1 MPAPNWK
8 MYAQCTKQSCPVCVV
23 LNVLIE
29 RFLFCLMW
37 TDVSLWLKVLI
48 LEMDFSMGML
58 HKYKHDY
65 VYKYI
70 NWQIFQKLV
79 LLLRMSSDL
88 IVNWPLPP
96 DRISAPP
103 REATLWNVTCTLHFF
118 SHSQDTAASM
128 AHSIANRALDSYF
141 KQRIEHSV
149 LLPLT

>member
-1 MPAPNWK
+1 MPVPNWK
-8 MYAQCTKQSCPVCVV
+8 LYTQCIKQSCSVCVV
-23 LNVLIE
+23 LNVLIG

-58 HKYKHDY
+58 HKYKHIY

-79 LLLRMSSDL
+79 LLLCMSSDL

-96 DRISAPP
+96 DRISTPP
-103 REATLWNVTCTLHFF
+103 REATLWDVMCALHFF
-118 SHSQDTAASM
+118 SLSQDMAVSM